1 MVREV
6 RLSLPPAFPA
16 VGGME
21 GDSLVTGGTG
31 YTSKQNYEKSAV
43 RRKEERRKGWLPY
56 HYTVQ

>member
-1 MVREV
+1 MTTT
-6 RLSLPPAFPA
+6 AFPA
-16 VGGME
+16 GGGME